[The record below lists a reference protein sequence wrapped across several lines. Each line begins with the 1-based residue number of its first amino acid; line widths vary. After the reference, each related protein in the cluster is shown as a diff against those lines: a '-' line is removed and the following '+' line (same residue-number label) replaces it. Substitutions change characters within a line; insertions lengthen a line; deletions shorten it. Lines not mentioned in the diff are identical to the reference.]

1 MDGWIVAAAIDGDE
15 DDTRRRRRVTMT
27 TTMTTTTTMATKPTT
42 KPTSKRRG
50 RGTATTNSDS
60 AKVGVVAGV
69 EEARPQRKEDD
80 DVEEKKKKG
89 RKPKPKRRPV
99 VGESGGDGDGDDRSG
114 VKKKSAAAKKDEE
127 DVGETETVAPKRKK
141 QTPKKKKQTDEAA
154 TTKKT
159 PTPTSNDDDKKK
171 EKVSAVSASASASA
185 KTRLTKN
192 PLFEESNQASREKQK
207 PRREDNK
214 GKPKRANAIE
224 KGTKTTKKNQA
235 RSQKRDE
242 TLSPRAPVKEA
253 PGVVV
258 EDPDEWLCPLGSP
271 CDYRCVLRFDAP
283 MKDWVL
289 SDDGAAVASELA
301 DTLACGD
308 GKVSLTFLG
317 WNGQIFAALDCAAP
331 RWVETLDRVAALME
345 VKLRD
350 LNRIALRM
358 QQANLLES
366 ERVRIMQEIED
377 GLRCEFTLGYMAM
390 QNLLL
395 DGGARI
401 NEVKEMCEVDRVI
414 VDTRKRTIR
423 IVGRD
428 AAEVSKARDM
438 LEMAYE
444 TIENVPEMALRIII
458 GKGGSKVNDIKARTG
473 AEISINFDKQSVFI
487 RGRPSQVK
495 SAKVL
500 INSCI
505 KTYEV
510 EHVEVTYEDLDDVR
524 EELSRLQMEW
534 GARPVQ
540 YLREGRGGRGG
551 RGGLRMPAA

>member
-1 MDGWIVAAAIDGDE
+1 MMNG
-15 DDTRRRRRVTMT
+15 
-27 TTMTTTTTMATKPTT
+27 K
-42 KPTSKRRG
+42 
-50 RGTATTNSDS
+50 
-60 AKVGVVAGV
+60 
-69 EEARPQRKEDD
+69 DD
-80 DVEEKKKKG
+80 DVAQHQKKDVEKKTT
-89 RKPKPKRRPV
+89 KPKPKTPKPKKPKR
-99 VGESGGDGDGDDRSG
+99 ESGGDDGAIAVVDASDASDRSRG
-114 VKKKSAAAKKDEE
+114 VTKPGAKKKPAAKKKDEDARE
-127 DVGETETVAPKRKK
+127 IGDAGAAKK
-141 QTPKKKKQTDEAA
+141 KKKPAAKKKQTDEAVNA
-154 TTKKT
+154 A
-159 PTPTSNDDDKKK
+159 DDDKKK
-171 EKVSAVSASASASA
+171 KLSTASASASV
-185 KTRLTKN
+185 KKQLTNN
-192 PLFEESNQASREKQK
+192 PLFEESNKAEREKKQK
-207 PRREDNK
+207 PRREDNDNDNNNNK
-214 GKPKRANAIE
+214 AKPKRANAIE
-224 KGTKTTKKNQA
+224 KGAKTAKKNQA

-242 TLSPRAPVKEA
+242 KLPQRAPVKEA

-258 EDPDEWLCPLGSP
+258 EDPDKWLRPLGSP

-283 MKDWVL
+283 MRDWVL
-289 SDDGAAVASELA
+289 SDDGAAVANELA
-301 DTLACGD
+301 DSLACGD

-345 VKLRD
+345 VKLHD

-401 NEVKEMCEVDRVI
+401 NEVKELCEVDRVI

-444 TIENVPEMALRIII
+444 TIENVPEMALRIIV

-473 AEISINFDKQSVFI
+473 AEISVNFDKQSVFI

-500 INSCI
+500 VNSCI

-540 YLREGRGGRGG
+540 YVREGRTGGRGG

>member
-1 MDGWIVAAAIDGDE
+1 MEWA
-15 DDTRRRRRVTMT
+15 TTLRRRTSVTMT
-27 TTMTTTTTMATKPTT
+27 TTKPTKK
-42 KPTSKRRG
+42 KPSG
-50 RGTATTNSDS
+50 RGKAAVTA
-60 AKVGVVAGV
+60 VAAAETKTMSG
-69 EEARPQRKEDD
+69 KDDD
-80 DVEEKKKKG
+80 DVARQHQTKDVEKKKKNPAT
-89 RKPKPKRRPV
+89 KPKPKTPKRKPP
-99 VGESGGDGDGDDRSG
+99 VGESGGDDDGGVVVGESDGNDRSRG
-114 VKKKSAAAKKDEE
+114 VTKPAAKKKDEDARE
-127 DVGETETVAPKRKK
+127 IGDAGAA
-141 QTPKKKKQTDEAA
+141 KKKKKKPAAKKKPTDEAV
-154 TTKKT
+154 
-159 PTPTSNDDDKKK
+159 NDDDDKKK
-171 EKVSAVSASASASA
+171 KSSTASASASA
-185 KTRLTKN
+185 PASVKKQLTNN
-192 PLFEESNQASREKQK
+192 PLFEESNKAEREKKQK
-207 PRREDNK
+207 PRREDNNNK
-214 GKPKRANAIE
+214 AKPKRANAIE
-224 KGTKTTKKNQA
+224 KGAKTATKNQA

-242 TLSPRAPVKEA
+242 KLPPRGPVKEA

-258 EDPDEWLCPLGSP
+258 EDPDEWLRPLGSP

-283 MKDWVL
+283 MRDWVL

-301 DTLACGD
+301 DSLACGD

-345 VKLRD
+345 VKLHD

-444 TIENVPEMALRIII
+444 TIENVPEMALRIIV

-473 AEISINFDKQSVFI
+473 AEISVNFDKQSVFI

-500 INSCI
+500 VNSCI

-540 YLREGRGGRGG
+540 YVREGRGGRGG

>member
-1 MDGWIVAAAIDGDE
+1 
-15 DDTRRRRRVTMT
+15 MT
-27 TTMTTTTTMATKPTT
+27 TTKTKPTKKKPSAPRGKTTATEGETTTEAKTTNGKGDVSEHQTKDVEKT
-42 KPTSKRRG
+42 KPK
-50 RGTATTNSDS
+50 
-60 AKVGVVAGV
+60 AKA
-69 EEARPQRKEDD
+69 
-80 DVEEKKKKG
+80 
-89 RKPKPKRRPV
+89 KPKAKPKRKAVGEGGGDDDAVV
-99 VGESGGDGDGDDRSG
+99 VGESDGNDRSRG
-114 VKKKSAAAKKDEE
+114 VTKPAGKKKPAKKEEDEDAREIGDAGAAAKK
-127 DVGETETVAPKRKK
+127 KK
-141 QTPKKKKQTDEAA
+141 PAAKKKQTDEAA
-154 TTKKT
+154 
-159 PTPTSNDDDKKK
+159 NDDDDDNKKK
-171 EKVSAVSASASASA
+171 KSSTTSASASV
-185 KTRLTKN
+185 KKQLTNN
-192 PLFEESNQASREKQK
+192 PLFEESNKVERENKQK
-207 PRREDNK
+207 PRREDNNNK
-214 GKPKRANAIE
+214 AKPKRANAIE
-224 KGTKTTKKNQA
+224 KGAKTAKKNQA

-242 TLSPRAPVKEA
+242 KLPTRGPVKEA

-258 EDPDEWLCPLGSP
+258 EDPDEWLRPLGSP

-283 MKDWVL
+283 MRDWVL

-301 DTLACGD
+301 DSLACGD

-345 VKLRD
+345 VKLHD

-444 TIENVPEMALRIII
+444 TIENVPEMALRIIV

-473 AEISINFDKQSVFI
+473 AEISVNFDKQSVFI

-500 INSCI
+500 VNSCI

-540 YLREGRGGRGG
+540 YVREGRGGRGG

>member
-1 MDGWIVAAAIDGDE
+1 M
-15 DDTRRRRRVTMT
+15 
-27 TTMTTTTTMATKPTT
+27 
-42 KPTSKRRG
+42 
-50 RGTATTNSDS
+50 
-60 AKVGVVAGV
+60 
-69 EEARPQRKEDD
+69 
-80 DVEEKKKKG
+80 EEKKKKG

-127 DVGETETVAPKRKK
+127 DVGETDETVAPKRKK

-185 KTRLTKN
+185 SAKKRMTKN

>member
-1 MDGWIVAAAIDGDE
+1 
-15 DDTRRRRRVTMT
+15 VTAET
-27 TTMTTTTTMATKPTT
+27 TTETKTTTTTNGKDDGDVARHRTKDVEKKQTKP
-42 KPTSKRRG
+42 K
-50 RGTATTNSDS
+50 
-60 AKVGVVAGV
+60 AK
-69 EEARPQRKEDD
+69 
-80 DVEEKKKKG
+80 
-89 RKPKPKRRPV
+89 KPKRKP
-99 VGESGGDGDGDDRSG
+99 VGESGGDDGAVVVGESDGNDRSRG
-114 VKKKSAAAKKDEE
+114 VTKPAVKKKPAAKKKDEDARE
-127 DVGETETVAPKRKK
+127 VGDADAAKK
-141 QTPKKKKQTDEAA
+141 KKKKKPAAKKKQTYEAA
-154 TTKKT
+154 
-159 PTPTSNDDDKKK
+159 NDDDDDDDKKK
-171 EKVSAVSASASASA
+171 KLSTTSASV
-185 KTRLTKN
+185 KKHLTNN
-192 PLFEESNQASREKQK
+192 PLFEKSNEAERENKQK
-207 PRREDNK
+207 PRREDNNNNK
-214 GKPKRANAIE
+214 AKPKRANAIE
-224 KGTKTTKKNQA
+224 KGAKMAKKKQA

-242 TLSPRAPVKEA
+242 KLPQRGPVKEA

-258 EDPDEWLCPLGSP
+258 EDPDEWLRPLGSP

-283 MKDWVL
+283 MRDWVL

-301 DTLACGD
+301 DSLACGD

-345 VKLRD
+345 VKLHD

-444 TIENVPEMALRIII
+444 TIENVPEMALRIIV

-473 AEISINFDKQSVFI
+473 AEISVNFDKQSVFI

-500 INSCI
+500 VNSCI

-540 YLREGRGGRGG
+540 YVREGRGGRGG